1 MNDLAKQPFY
11 HLRPNKSIDRS
22 LFVQTLI
29 GLSRELPI
37 SDYKYT
43 GFGSYLFDDFK
54 LLHNTLNI
62 SDMVSL
68 EKDELEFQ
76 RAQFNSPYGC
86 ISIKNTE
93 STEYISDLSIQ
104 DGEHNIFW
112 LDFVSPSE
120 LGTQLSDY
128 STLLN
133 LLNPDDIVRITLNAN
148 PDSLGKSK
156 SPDQLQELR
165 LQTLINRV
173 PDSYLW
179 PSISSADVTTK
190 KYPLTLLKIL
200 KAATMECLSENPP
213 YNPNFMLPLFSS
225 IYADGQQMVTFTG
238 IVLDSHEKEA
248 KIKEALKNYP
258 HNTFSWDTPS
268 KIEIPAL
275 SVREI
280 TELNKLLPN
289 PDIRQQLIECFP
301 FIFSEKDG
309 QAVDSYIS
317 YYKYYPNYHQVSF

>member
-54 LLHNTLNI
+54 LLHETLNI
-62 SDMVSL
+62 SEMISL
-68 EKDELEFQ
+68 EKDEIEFQ
-76 RAQFNSPYGC
+76 RAQFNAPYGC
-86 ISIKNTE
+86 IDIKNAE
-93 STEYISDLSIQ
+93 STQYLSELSIQ

-112 LDFVSPSE
+112 LDFVSPNE

-133 LLNPDDIVRITLNAN
+133 LLNPNDIVRITLNAN
-148 PDSLGKSK
+148 PDSLGKCNE
-156 SPDQLQELR
+156 PDQLQKVR
-165 LQTLINRV
+165 LEKLKERV
-173 PDSYLW
+173 PDNYIW
-179 PSISSADVTTK
+179 PQISPEDVITK
-190 KYPLTLLKIL
+190 NYPITLLKIL
-200 KAATMECLSENPP
+200 KAATLECLDEKLP
-213 YNPNFMLPLFSS
+213 YSPNFMLPLFSS
-225 IYADGQQMVTFTG
+225 VYADGQQMVTFTG
-238 IVLDSHEKEA
+238 IVLDSHDKEA
-248 KIKEALKNYP
+248 KIREALKNYP
-258 HNTFSWDTPS
+258 HNNFLWDVPS
-268 KIEIPAL
+268 RIEIPAL

-289 PDIRQQLIECFP
+289 PDIRQQLIEKFP

-309 QAVDSYIS
+309 QAVDSYID
-317 YYKYYPNYHQVSF
+317 YYKYYPNYHQVNF